1 MTGMRFD
8 FGGGTVLVTG
18 GTGALGGAVVERFL
32 EAGARVLVTY
42 VVEAEVA
49 PFQER
54 FAAHGA
60 RVALQRCD
68 LRRGAEVAALL
79 ERAAAG
85 SLRAVVNLAGGYSWT
100 RVADADDAA
109 LEHLLDLNLRTT
121 FTVCRAAAPVLT
133 AAGGGAIV
141 NVSAR
146 AALRGEAG
154 NGVYGAT
161 KAAVLALTQSLSE
174 ELKDA
179 GVNVNAVLPSII
191 DTPANRAAMP
201 KSDPA
206 RWVAPGELANV
217 IVFLASDA
225 ARAIHGAGIPV
236 YGLA

>member
-1 MTGMRFD
+1 M
-8 FGGGTVLVTG
+8 
-18 GTGALGGAVVERFL
+18 
-32 EAGARVLVTY
+32 
-42 VVEAEVA
+42 
-49 PFQER
+49 
-54 FAAHGA
+54 
-60 RVALQRCD
+60 
-68 LRRGAEVAALL
+68 
-79 ERAAAG
+79 
-85 SLRAVVNLAGGYSWT
+85 VNLAGGYRWT
-100 RVADADDAA
+100 RVADTDDAT

-121 FTVCRAAAPVLT
+121 FAMCRAAAPALV

-161 KAAVLALTQSLSE
+161 KAAVLALTQSLSA
-174 ELKDA
+174 ELKGD

-191 DTPANRAAMP
+191 DTPANRKAMP

-206 RWVAPGELANV
+206 TWVAPADLASV

-225 ARAIHGAGIPV
+225 AAAIHGAAIPV

>member
-1 MTGMRFD
+1 MRID
-8 FGGGTVLVTG
+8 FAGRTVIVTG
-18 GTGALGGAVVERFL
+18 GTGALGGSVVSGFL

-42 VVEAEVA
+42 VAEGEVA
-49 PFQER
+49 PFRRR
-54 FAAHGA
+54 FADAA
-60 RVALQRCD
+60 DRVELHRCDVRAAVEVDALLRQVPSGALQ
-68 LRRGAEVAALL
+68 
-79 ERAAAG
+79 
-85 SLRAVVNLAGGYSWT
+85 AVVNLAGGYRWT
-100 RVADADDAA
+100 KVADADDAT

-121 FTVCRAAAPVLT
+121 FAVCRAAAPALV

-161 KAAVLALTQSLSE
+161 KAAVLALTQSLSA
-174 ELKDA
+174 ELKRD

-191 DTPANRAAMP
+191 DTPANRKAMP

-206 RWVAPGELANV
+206 AWVAPGELANV

-225 ARAIHGAGIPV
+225 AAAVHGAAIPV

>member
-1 MTGMRFD
+1 MRID
-8 FGGGTVLVTG
+8 FAGRTVIVTG
-18 GTGALGGAVVERFL
+18 GTGALGGSVVRGFL
-32 EAGARVLVTY
+32 EAGARVLVSY
-42 VVEAEVA
+42 VVEDEVA
-49 PFQER
+49 PFRQQ
-54 FAAHGA
+54 FADAAG
-60 RVALQRCD
+60 RVELHRCD
-68 LRRGAEVAALL
+68 VRRAAEVETLFQHVPS
-79 ERAAAG
+79 G
-85 SLRAVVNLAGGYSWT
+85 DLRAVVNLAGGYRWT
-100 RVADADDAA
+100 RVADTDDAT

-121 FTVCRAAAPVLT
+121 FAMCRAAAPALV

-161 KAAVLALTQSLSE
+161 KAAVLALTQSLSA
-174 ELKDA
+174 ELKGD

-191 DTPANRAAMP
+191 DTPANRKAMP

-206 RWVAPGELANV
+206 AWVAPADLASV

-225 ARAIHGAGIPV
+225 AAAIHGAAIPV

>member
-1 MTGMRFD
+1 MRID
-8 FGGGTVLVTG
+8 FAGRTVIITG
-18 GTGALGGAVVERFL
+18 GTGALGGAVVRGFL
-32 EAGARVLVTY
+32 DAGARALVTY

-49 PFQER
+49 PFRDR
-54 FAAHGA
+54 FAEHRA
-60 RVALQRCD
+60 RVELHRCD
-68 LRRGAEVAALL
+68 VRRAAEVAALF
-79 ERAAAG
+79 ERAAPG
-85 SLRAVVNLAGGYSWT
+85 SLRAVVNLAGGYRWT
-100 RVADADDAA
+100 RVADADDAT

-121 FTVCRAAAPVLT
+121 FAVCRAAAPALV

-141 NVSAR
+141 NVAAR

-161 KAAVLALTQSLSE
+161 KAAVLALTQSLAE
-174 ELKDA
+174 ELKGD

-191 DTPANRAAMP
+191 DTPANRTAMP

-206 RWVAPGELANV
+206 AWVAPGDLANA

-225 ARAIHGAGIPV
+225 AAAIHGAAVPV

>member
-1 MTGMRFD
+1 MRID
-8 FGGGTVLVTG
+8 FGGRTVIVTG
-18 GTGALGGAVVERFL
+18 GSGALGGAVVESFL

-49 PFQER
+49 PFRER
-54 FAAHGA
+54 FAGRGA
-60 RVALQRCD
+60 RVELRRCD
-68 LRRGAEVAALL
+68 LRRADEVETLL
-79 ERAAAG
+79 GRVAPD
-85 SLRAVVNLAGGYSWT
+85 SLRAVVNLAGGYTWT
-100 RVADADDAA
+100 RVADADNAV

-121 FTVCRAAAPVLT
+121 FTVCRAAAPILT

-146 AALRGEAG
+146 AALQGEAG

-161 KAAVLALTQSLSE
+161 KAAVLALTQALSA

-201 KSDPA
+201 NSDPA
-206 RWVAPGELANV
+206 RWVAQADLANV

-225 ARAIHGAGIPV
+225 AAAVHGAGVPV

>member
-1 MTGMRFD
+1 MTLMRVD
-8 FGGGTVLVTG
+8 FGGGTVIVTG
-18 GTGALGGAVVERFL
+18 GTGSLGGAVVERFL

-42 VVEAEVA
+42 VEEAEVA

-60 RVALQRCD
+60 RVELQRCD
-68 LRRGAEVAALL
+68 LRRGAEVAALF
-79 ERAAAG
+79 ERVPPG
-85 SLRAVVNLAGGYSWT
+85 SLRAVVNLAGGYAWT

-121 FTVCRAAAPVLT
+121 FTVCRVAGPALA

-141 NVSAR
+141 TVSAR

-174 ELKDA
+174 ELKEA

-201 KSDPA
+201 KSDHA
-206 RWVAPGELANV
+206 RWVAPGDLANV
-217 IVFLASDA
+217 VVFLASDA

>member
-1 MTGMRFD
+1 MRID
-8 FGGGTVLVTG
+8 FAGRTVIVTG
-18 GTGALGGAVVERFL
+18 GTGALGGSVVRGFL

-42 VVEAEVA
+42 VAEGEVA
-49 PFQER
+49 PFRRR
-54 FAAHGA
+54 FADAA
-60 RVALQRCD
+60 DRVELHRCD
-68 LRRGAEVAALL
+68 V
-79 ERAAAG
+79 RAAAEVEALLRQVPSG
-85 SLRAVVNLAGGYSWT
+85 ALRAVVNLAGGYRWT
-100 RVADADDAA
+100 KVADADDAT

-121 FTVCRAAAPVLT
+121 FAMCRAAAPALVVS
-133 AAGGGAIV
+133 GGGAIV

-161 KAAVLALTQSLSE
+161 KAAVLALTQSLSA
-174 ELKDA
+174 ELKGD

-191 DTPANRAAMP
+191 DTPANRKAMP

-206 RWVAPGELANV
+206 AWVAPGELANV

-225 ARAIHGAGIPV
+225 AAAVHGAAIPV

>member
-1 MTGMRFD
+1 MRID
-8 FGGGTVLVTG
+8 FGGGTVIVTG
-18 GTGALGGAVVERFL
+18 GTGALGGAVVEGLL

-42 VVEAEVA
+42 VVDAEVA
-49 PFQER
+49 PFRER
-54 FAAHGA
+54 FAGHGE
-60 RVALQRCD
+60 RVELHRCD
-68 LRRGAEVAALL
+68 LRRGGEVAALF
-79 ERAAAG
+79 ERVATD
-85 SLRAVVNLAGGYSWT
+85 SLRAVVNLAGGYTWT
-100 RVADADDAA
+100 RLADADDAA
-109 LEHLLDLNLRTT
+109 LERLLDLNLRTT
-121 FTVCRAAAPVLT
+121 FTVCRAAAGALV

-161 KAAVLALTQSLSE
+161 KAAVLALTGSLSE

-201 KSDPA
+201 NSDPA
-206 RWVAPGELANV
+206 KWVAPEDLASV

-225 ARAIHGAGIPV
+225 AAAVHGAGIPV

>member
-1 MTGMRFD
+1 MRID
-8 FGGGTVLVTG
+8 FAGRTVIVTG
-18 GTGALGGAVVERFL
+18 GTGALGGSVVRGFL

-42 VVEAEVA
+42 VAEGEVA
-49 PFQER
+49 PFRRR
-54 FAAHGA
+54 FADAA
-60 RVALQRCD
+60 DRVELHRCD
-68 LRRGAEVAALL
+68 VRAAVEVDALL
-79 ERAAAG
+79 RQVPSGA
-85 SLRAVVNLAGGYSWT
+85 LRAVVNLAGGYRWT
-100 RVADADDAA
+100 KVADADDAT

-121 FTVCRAAAPVLT
+121 FAMCRAAAPALA

-161 KAAVLALTQSLSE
+161 KAAVLALTQSLSA
-174 ELKDA
+174 ELKRD

-191 DTPANRAAMP
+191 DTPANRRAMP

-206 RWVAPGELANV
+206 AWVAPGELANV

-225 ARAIHGAGIPV
+225 AAAIHGAAIPV

>member
-1 MTGMRFD
+1 MHIEFAGR
-8 FGGGTVLVTG
+8 TVIVTG
-18 GTGALGGAVVERFL
+18 GTGALGGSVVRGFL
-32 EAGARVLVTY
+32 DAGARVLVTY

-49 PFQER
+49 PFRQQ
-54 FAAHGA
+54 FADAADRTELH
-60 RVALQRCD
+60 RCD
-68 LRRGAEVAALL
+68 VRRAAEVEALFQHVPTG
-79 ERAAAG
+79 E
-85 SLRAVVNLAGGYSWT
+85 LRAVVNLAGGYRWT
-100 RVADADDAA
+100 KVADADDAT

-121 FTVCRAAAPVLT
+121 FAMCRAAAPALV

-161 KAAVLALTQSLSE
+161 KAAVLALTQSLSA
-174 ELKDA
+174 ELKGD

-191 DTPANRAAMP
+191 DTPANRKAMP

-206 RWVAPGELANV
+206 AWVAPGDLASV
-217 IVFLASDA
+217 IVFLASNA
-225 ARAIHGAGIPV
+225 AAAIHGAAIPV

>member
-1 MTGMRFD
+1 MRID
-8 FGGGTVLVTG
+8 FAGRTVIVTG
-18 GTGALGGAVVERFL
+18 GTGALGGSVVRGFL

-42 VVEAEVA
+42 VAEGEVA
-49 PFQER
+49 PFRRR
-54 FAAHGA
+54 FADAA
-60 RVALQRCD
+60 DRVELHRCD
-68 LRRGAEVAALL
+68 V
-79 ERAAAG
+79 RAAAEVDALLRQVPSG
-85 SLRAVVNLAGGYSWT
+85 ALRAVVNLAGGYRWT
-100 RVADADDAA
+100 KVADADDAT

-121 FTVCRAAAPVLT
+121 FAMCRAAAPALV

-154 NGVYGAT
+154 NGVYGAA
-161 KAAVLALTQSLSE
+161 KAAVLALTQSLSA
-174 ELKDA
+174 ELKRD

-191 DTPANRAAMP
+191 DTPANRKAMP

-206 RWVAPGELANV
+206 KWVAPGELANV

-225 ARAIHGAGIPV
+225 AAAVHGAAIPV

>member
-1 MTGMRFD
+1 MHID
-8 FGGGTVLVTG
+8 FGGGTVVVSG
-18 GTGALGGAVVERFL
+18 GTGALGGAVVEGFL
-32 EAGARVLVTY
+32 DAGAQVLATY

-49 PFQER
+49 PFRER

-60 RVALQRCD
+60 RVELQRCD
-68 LRRGAEVAALL
+68 LRRGAEVAALF
-79 ERAAAG
+79 ERVAPG
-85 SLRAVVNLAGGYSWT
+85 SLRAVVNLAGGYTWT

-109 LEHLLDLNLRTT
+109 LERLLDLNLRTT
-121 FTVCRAAAPVLT
+121 FAACRAAAPVLA

-161 KAAVLALTQSLSE
+161 KAAVLALTQSLSA

-206 RWVAPGELANV
+206 KWVAPEDLANV

-225 ARAIHGAGIPV
+225 AAAIHGAGIPV

>member
-1 MTGMRFD
+1 MRIG
-8 FGGGTVLVTG
+8 FGDRTVIVTG

-42 VVEAEVA
+42 VVHAEVA
-49 PFQER
+49 PFRER
-54 FAAHGA
+54 FAGREA
-60 RVALQRCD
+60 RVELRRCD
-68 LRRGAEVAALL
+68 LRRAGEVEALL
-79 ERAAAG
+79 GRVAPD
-85 SLRAVVNLAGGYSWT
+85 SLRAVVNLAGGYTWM
-100 RVADADDAA
+100 RVADAADDA

-121 FTVCRAAAPVLT
+121 FTVCRAAAPILT

-146 AALRGEAG
+146 AALQGEAG

-161 KAAVLALTQSLSE
+161 KAAVLALTQSLSA

-201 KSDPA
+201 NSDPA
-206 RWVAPGELANV
+206 RWVAPADLANV

-225 ARAIHGAGIPV
+225 AAAVHGAGVPV

>member
-1 MTGMRFD
+1 MRID
-8 FGGGTVLVTG
+8 FAGRTVIVTG
-18 GTGALGGAVVERFL
+18 GTGALGGSVVSGFL

-42 VVEAEVA
+42 VAEGEVA
-49 PFQER
+49 PFRRR
-54 FAAHGA
+54 FADAA
-60 RVALQRCD
+60 DRVELHRCDVRAAVEVDALLRQVPSGALQ
-68 LRRGAEVAALL
+68 
-79 ERAAAG
+79 
-85 SLRAVVNLAGGYSWT
+85 AVVNLAGGYRWT
-100 RVADADDAA
+100 KVADADDAT

-121 FTVCRAAAPVLT
+121 FAMCRAAAPALV

-161 KAAVLALTQSLSE
+161 KAAVLALTQSLSA
-174 ELKDA
+174 ELKRN

-191 DTPANRAAMP
+191 DTPANRKAMP

-206 RWVAPGELANV
+206 AWVAPGELANV

-225 ARAIHGAGIPV
+225 AAAVHGAAIPV

>member
-1 MTGMRFD
+1 MRID
-8 FGGGTVLVTG
+8 FAGRTVIVTG
-18 GTGALGGAVVERFL
+18 GTGALGGSVVRGFL
-32 EAGARVLVTY
+32 EAGARVLVSY
-42 VVEAEVA
+42 VVEDEVA
-49 PFQER
+49 PFRQQ
-54 FAAHGA
+54 FADAAG
-60 RVALQRCD
+60 RVELHRCD
-68 LRRGAEVAALL
+68 VRRAAEVETLL
-79 ERAAAG
+79 RHVPSG
-85 SLRAVVNLAGGYSWT
+85 DLRAVVNLAGGYRWT
-100 RVADADDAA
+100 RVADTDDAT

-121 FTVCRAAAPVLT
+121 FAMCRAAAPALV

-161 KAAVLALTQSLSE
+161 KAAVLALTQSLSA
-174 ELKDA
+174 ELKGD

-191 DTPANRAAMP
+191 DTPANRKAMP

-206 RWVAPGELANV
+206 AWVAPADLASV

-225 ARAIHGAGIPV
+225 AAAIHGAAIPV

>member
-1 MTGMRFD
+1 MRVD
-8 FGGGTVLVTG
+8 FAGRTVIVTG
-18 GTGALGGAVVERFL
+18 GTGALGGSVVRGFL
-32 EAGARVLVTY
+32 DAGARVLVSY
-42 VVEAEVA
+42 VIEDEVA
-49 PFQER
+49 PFRQQ
-54 FAAHGA
+54 FADAAA
-60 RVALQRCD
+60 RVELHRCD
-68 LRRGAEVAALL
+68 VRRAAEVETLFQHVPSG
-79 ERAAAG
+79 E
-85 SLRAVVNLAGGYSWT
+85 LRAVVNLAGGYRWT
-100 RVADADDAA
+100 RVADTDDAT

-121 FTVCRAAAPVLT
+121 FAMCRAAAPALV

-161 KAAVLALTQSLSE
+161 KAAVLALTQSLSA
-174 ELKDA
+174 ELKGD

-191 DTPANRAAMP
+191 DTPANRKAMP

-206 RWVAPGELANV
+206 TWVAPADLASV

-225 ARAIHGAGIPV
+225 AAAIHGAAIPV

>member
-1 MTGMRFD
+1 MRID
-8 FGGGTVLVTG
+8 FAGRTVIVTG
-18 GTGALGGAVVERFL
+18 GTGALGGSVVRGFL

-42 VVEAEVA
+42 VAE
-49 PFQER
+49 
-54 FAAHGA
+54 G
-60 RVALQRCD
+60 
-68 LRRGAEVAALL
+68 EVAAFRRRFADAAERVELHRCDV
-79 ERAAAG
+79 RAAPEVEAL
-85 SLRAVVNLAGGYSWT
+85 LRQVPSGALQAVVNLAGGYRWT
-100 RVADADDAA
+100 KVADADDAT

-121 FTVCRAAAPVLT
+121 FAVCRAAAPALV

-161 KAAVLALTQSLSE
+161 KAAVLALTQSLSA
-174 ELKDA
+174 ELKRD

-191 DTPANRAAMP
+191 DTPANRQAMP

-206 RWVAPGELANV
+206 AWVAPGELANV

-225 ARAIHGAGIPV
+225 AAAVHGAAIPV

>member
-1 MTGMRFD
+1 MRID
-8 FGGGTVLVTG
+8 FAGRTVIVTG
-18 GTGALGGAVVERFL
+18 GTGALGGSVVRGFL
-32 EAGARVLVTY
+32 EAGARVLVSY
-42 VVEAEVA
+42 VVEDEVA
-49 PFQER
+49 PFRQQ
-54 FAAHGA
+54 FADAAG
-60 RVALQRCD
+60 RVELHRCD
-68 LRRGAEVAALL
+68 VRRAAEVETLFQHVPS
-79 ERAAAG
+79 G
-85 SLRAVVNLAGGYSWT
+85 DLRAVVNLAGGYRWT
-100 RVADADDAA
+100 RVADTDDAT

-121 FTVCRAAAPVLT
+121 FAMCRAAAPALV

-161 KAAVLALTQSLSE
+161 KAAVLALTQSLSA
-174 ELKDA
+174 ELKGD

-191 DTPANRAAMP
+191 DTPANRKAMP

-206 RWVAPGELANV
+206 TWVAPGDLASV

-225 ARAIHGAGIPV
+225 AAAIHGAAIPV

>member
-1 MTGMRFD
+1 MRID
-8 FGGGTVLVTG
+8 FAGRTVIVTG
-18 GTGALGGAVVERFL
+18 GTGALGGSVVRGFL

-42 VVEAEVA
+42 VAEGEVA
-49 PFQER
+49 PFRRR
-54 FAAHGA
+54 FADAA
-60 RVALQRCD
+60 DRVELHRCDVRAAVEVDALLRQVPSGALQ
-68 LRRGAEVAALL
+68 
-79 ERAAAG
+79 
-85 SLRAVVNLAGGYSWT
+85 AVVNLAGGYRWT
-100 RVADADDAA
+100 KVADADDAT

-121 FTVCRAAAPVLT
+121 FAMCRAAAPALV

-161 KAAVLALTQSLSE
+161 KAAVLALTQSLSA
-174 ELKDA
+174 ELKRN

-191 DTPANRAAMP
+191 DTPANRKAMP

-206 RWVAPGELANV
+206 AWVAPGELANV

-225 ARAIHGAGIPV
+225 AAAVHGAAIPV

>member
-1 MTGMRFD
+1 MRID
-8 FGGGTVLVTG
+8 FAGRTVIVTG
-18 GTGALGGAVVERFL
+18 GTGALGGSVVRGFL
-32 EAGARVLVTY
+32 EAGARVLVSY
-42 VVEAEVA
+42 VVEDEVA
-49 PFQER
+49 PFRQQ
-54 FAAHGA
+54 FADAAG
-60 RVALQRCD
+60 RVELHRCD
-68 LRRGAEVAALL
+68 VRRAAEVDALL
-79 ERAAAG
+79 RHVPSG
-85 SLRAVVNLAGGYSWT
+85 DLRAVVNLAGGYRWT
-100 RVADADDAA
+100 RVADTDDAT

-121 FTVCRAAAPVLT
+121 FAMCRAAAPALV

-161 KAAVLALTQSLSE
+161 KAAVLALTQSLSA
-174 ELKDA
+174 ELKGD

-191 DTPANRAAMP
+191 DTPANRKAMP

-206 RWVAPGELANV
+206 AWVAPADLASV

-225 ARAIHGAGIPV
+225 AAAIHGAAIPV

>member
-1 MTGMRFD
+1 MRAMQID
-8 FGGGTVLVTG
+8 FGGGTVIVSG
-18 GTGALGGAVVERFL
+18 GTGALGGAVVQRFL
-32 EAGARVLVTY
+32 DAGARVLATY

-49 PFQER
+49 PFRER
-54 FAAHGA
+54 FAGQEA
-60 RVALQRCD
+60 RVTLQRCD
-68 LRRGAEVAALL
+68 LRRADEVGVLFKRLTAN
-79 ERAAAG
+79 
-85 SLRAVVNLAGGYSWT
+85 SLRAVVNLAGGYTWT

-121 FTVCRAAAPVLT
+121 FAVCRAAAPALAT
-133 AAGGGAIV
+133 AGGGAIV

-146 AALRGEAG
+146 AALRGEVG

-174 ELKDA
+174 EMKAA
-179 GVNVNAVLPSII
+179 GVNVNTVLPSII

-201 KSDPA
+201 KSDPTK
-206 RWVAPGELANV
+206 WVAPADLANV

-225 ARAIHGAGIPV
+225 ASSIHGAGIPV

>member
-1 MTGMRFD
+1 MRID
-8 FGGGTVLVTG
+8 FAGRTVIVTG
-18 GTGALGGAVVERFL
+18 GTGALGGSVVRGFL
-32 EAGARVLVTY
+32 EAGARVLVSY
-42 VVEAEVA
+42 VIEDEVA
-49 PFQER
+49 PFRQQ
-54 FAAHGA
+54 FADAAG
-60 RVALQRCD
+60 RVELHRCD
-68 LRRGAEVAALL
+68 VRRAAEVETLFQHVPSG
-79 ERAAAG
+79 E
-85 SLRAVVNLAGGYSWT
+85 LRAVVNLAGGYRWT
-100 RVADADDAA
+100 RVADTDDAT

-121 FTVCRAAAPVLT
+121 FAMCRAAAPALV

-161 KAAVLALTQSLSE
+161 KAAVLALTQSLSA
-174 ELKDA
+174 ELKGD

-191 DTPANRAAMP
+191 DTPANRKAMP

-206 RWVAPGELANV
+206 AWVAPADLASV

-225 ARAIHGAGIPV
+225 AAAIHGAAIPV

>member
-1 MTGMRFD
+1 MRID
-8 FGGGTVLVTG
+8 FARRAVIVTG
-18 GTGALGGAVVERFL
+18 GTGALGGSVVRGFL

-42 VVEAEVA
+42 VAEGEVA
-49 PFQER
+49 PFRRR
-54 FAAHGA
+54 FADAADCVELH
-60 RVALQRCD
+60 RCD
-68 LRRGAEVAALL
+68 V
-79 ERAAAG
+79 RAAAEVEALLRQVPPG
-85 SLRAVVNLAGGYSWT
+85 TLRAVVNLAGGYRWT
-100 RVADADDAA
+100 KVADADDAT

-121 FTVCRAAAPVLT
+121 FAMCRAAAPALV
-133 AAGGGAIV
+133 ASGGGAIV

-161 KAAVLALTQSLSE
+161 KAAVLALTQSLSA
-174 ELKDA
+174 ELKDD

-191 DTPANRAAMP
+191 DTPANRKAMP

-206 RWVAPGELANV
+206 AWVAPGELANV

-225 ARAIHGAGIPV
+225 AAAVHGAAIPV

>member
-1 MTGMRFD
+1 MRID
-8 FGGGTVLVTG
+8 FAGRTVIVTG
-18 GTGALGGAVVERFL
+18 GTGALGGSVVRGFV

-42 VVEAEVA
+42 VAEGEVA
-49 PFQER
+49 PFRRR
-54 FAAHGA
+54 FADAA
-60 RVALQRCD
+60 DRVELHRCD
-68 LRRGAEVAALL
+68 V
-79 ERAAAG
+79 RAAAEVEAL
-85 SLRAVVNLAGGYSWT
+85 LRQVPSGALQAVVNLAGGYRWT
-100 RVADADDAA
+100 KVADADDAT

-121 FTVCRAAAPVLT
+121 FAMCRAAAPALV

-161 KAAVLALTQSLSE
+161 KAAVLALTQSLSA
-174 ELKDA
+174 ELKCD

-191 DTPANRAAMP
+191 DTPANRQAMP

-206 RWVAPGELANV
+206 AWVAPGELANV

-225 ARAIHGAGIPV
+225 AAAVHGAAIPV

>member
-1 MTGMRFD
+1 MRID
-8 FGGGTVLVTG
+8 FAGRTVIVTG
-18 GTGALGGAVVERFL
+18 GTGALGGSVVRGFL
-32 EAGARVLVTY
+32 EAGARVLVSY
-42 VVEAEVA
+42 VVEDEVA
-49 PFQER
+49 PFRQQ
-54 FAAHGA
+54 FADAAG
-60 RVALQRCD
+60 RVELHRCD
-68 LRRGAEVAALL
+68 VRRAAEVETLFQHVPY
-79 ERAAAG
+79 G
-85 SLRAVVNLAGGYSWT
+85 DLRAVVNLAGGYRWT
-100 RVADADDAA
+100 RVADTDDAT

-121 FTVCRAAAPVLT
+121 FAMCRAAAPALV

-161 KAAVLALTQSLSE
+161 KAAVLALTQSLSA
-174 ELKDA
+174 ELKGD

-191 DTPANRAAMP
+191 DTPANRKAMP

-206 RWVAPGELANV
+206 TWVAPGDLASV

-225 ARAIHGAGIPV
+225 AAAIHGAAIPV

>member
-1 MTGMRFD
+1 MRVD
-8 FGGGTVLVTG
+8 FAGRAVIVTG
-18 GTGALGGAVVERFL
+18 GTGALRGSVVRGFL
-32 EAGARVLVTY
+32 DAGARVLVTY
-42 VVEAEVA
+42 VAEGEVA
-49 PFQER
+49 PFRRR
-54 FAAHGA
+54 FADAA
-60 RVALQRCD
+60 DRVELHRCD
-68 LRRGAEVAALL
+68 V
-79 ERAAAG
+79 RAAADVEALIRQVPSG
-85 SLRAVVNLAGGYSWT
+85 ALQAVVNLAGGYRWMK
-100 RVADADDAA
+100 VADADDAT

-121 FTVCRAAAPVLT
+121 FAMCRAAAPALA

-174 ELKDA
+174 ELKRN

-191 DTPANRAAMP
+191 DTPANRKAMP
-201 KSDPA
+201 RSDPA
-206 RWVAPGELANV
+206 AWVAPGELANV

-225 ARAIHGAGIPV
+225 AAAVHGAAIPV

>member
-1 MTGMRFD
+1 MRID
-8 FGGGTVLVTG
+8 FAGRTVIVTG
-18 GTGALGGAVVERFL
+18 GTGALGGSVVRGFL

-42 VVEAEVA
+42 VAE
-49 PFQER
+49 
-54 FAAHGA
+54 G
-60 RVALQRCD
+60 
-68 LRRGAEVAALL
+68 EVAAFRRRFADAAERVELHRCDV
-79 ERAAAG
+79 RAAAEVEAL
-85 SLRAVVNLAGGYSWT
+85 LRQVPSGALQAVVNLAGGYRWT
-100 RVADADDAA
+100 KVADADDAT

-121 FTVCRAAAPVLT
+121 FAVCRAAAPALV

-161 KAAVLALTQSLSE
+161 KAAVLALTQSLSA
-174 ELKDA
+174 ELKRD

-191 DTPANRAAMP
+191 DTPANRQAMP

-206 RWVAPGELANV
+206 AWVAPGELANV
-217 IVFLASDA
+217 IVFLASEA
-225 ARAIHGAGIPV
+225 AAAVHGAAIPV